1 MMQQNTFVI
10 SGTPLHIQFTTLV
23 SSLEDY
29 LVENLNHKCTFRD
42 LFLAKNEQGNEVLY
56 MQLTEFDG
64 RTLKKEFVSADKW
77 LINIFKS
84 IKLLGQLPTN

>member
-29 LVENLNHKCTFRD
+29 LVENFNHKCTFRD
-42 LFLAKNEQGNEVLY
+42 LFLVKNEQGNEALY
-56 MQLTEFDG
+56 MQLTELDG
-64 RTLKKEFVSADKW
+64 RVLKKEFVSADKW

-84 IKLLGQLPTN
+84 IKLLDENV

>member
-1 MMQQNTFVI
+1 MTDVKIFQI
-10 SGTPLHIQFTTLV
+10 SGTPLYIQFTTLV

-29 LVENLNHKCTFRD
+29 LVENFNHKCTFRD

-56 MQLTEFDG
+56 MQLTELDG
-64 RTLKKEFVSADKW
+64 RVLKKEFVSADKW

-84 IKLLGQLPTN
+84 IKLLDENV

>member
-29 LVENLNHKCTFRD
+29 LVEKFNHKCTFRD
-42 LFLAKNEQGNEVLY
+42 LFLAKNEQGDETLY
-56 MQLTEFDG
+56 MQLTELDG

-84 IKLLGQLPTN
+84 IKLLDENV

>member
-29 LVENLNHKCTFRD
+29 LVENFNHKCTFRD
-42 LFLAKNEQGNEVLY
+42 LFLTKNEQGNEALY
-56 MQLTEFDG
+56 MQLTELDG
-64 RTLKKEFVSADKW
+64 RVLKKEFVSADKW

-84 IKLLGQLPTN
+84 IKLLDENV